1 MSGFQGT
8 CPVTWLPIYNYTHA
22 WNWTARGREGNKK
35 TRKCDL
41 DDTVYEIE
49 KEIEERRFFKIY
61 RKFYSIFNEL
71 CLFHTYGERN
81 FEILTCFGSGA
92 FTIKCITVVKRVE
105 KLFQVV
111 NFPGGRYPG
120 RRYAWN
126 AAIHFIRPWI
136 YTAIYCPISVS
147 AGLSCERAKSVLTC
161 VLLLMTFQ
169 GVYYCYG

>member
-1 MSGFQGT
+1 M
-8 CPVTWLPIYNYTHA
+8 
-22 WNWTARGREGNKK
+22 
-35 TRKCDL
+35 

-111 NFPGGRYPG
+111 NFPGGVIQDAVMPEMPLFTSFAREFTQLFTVRYP
-120 RRYAWN
+120 
-126 AAIHFIRPWI
+126 F
-136 YTAIYCPISVS
+136 
-147 AGLSCERAKSVLTC
+147 L
-161 VLLLMTFQ
+161 Q
-169 GVYYCYG
+169 VYRVREQRVC